1 MEIVSIRHLNFSYGR
16 NFAINDLNLSI
27 NEGEFFGIIGPNGSG
42 KTTLLSLIM
51 KFMKPESGS
60 ISIYGKN
67 VNMLSH
73 KNLAQMVAYI
83 AQDFNPAYD
92 FTVEE
97 IVEMG
102 GIARTKSFF
111 DTKVYEDD
119 LEEALKTI
127 NLIDYRKRIFSTLSG
142 GQQRRALIA
151 RAIYQKTPIIIA
163 DELVNHLDL
172 GQSLKVMDYLKSL
185 TNMGKTVIGTFHD
198 IMIAGKYCDRIALM
212 KNGEILK
219 VGTPNEVLTK
229 NIISE
234 VYGVD
239 VDVMP
244 HPQKNY
250 PIVLI

>member
-16 NFAINDLNLSI
+16 NFAIDDLNLSI

-102 GIARTKSFF
+102 GIARTKGFF